1 MHFKELG
8 KTGLKVS
15 EIGIGTEHLFR
26 QTQKTVDSVI
36 IKAIEK
42 KINYF
47 DILFSVKHYLE
58 KLASSL
64 KAFREEL
71 IITGH
76 LGTIEIENK
85 PKKNRSIQECRK
97 AFLKM
102 LSLLNTD
109 HVDILNIQAVG
120 INEFDKIMKPKGLFD
135 LATSFQDEGEA
146 NFLGLSTHDIS
157 VANRAIKSGRFDMIM
172 FPINIANHGLT
183 GRGELLNKCSKNKIA
198 LIAIKPF
205 AAGKMLMLNRTVS
218 IAKYQTGG
226 LNLKLK
232 IPKEITPGKCINY
245 IKSLPGISTILMG
258 VKNEEELKE
267 NLSHIEKQEEEL
279 DYTTLLDIFKL
290 EYRLNKNL

>member
-1 MHFKELG
+1 MDFKELG

-36 IKAIEK
+36 IKAIEN

-58 KLASSL
+58 KLVFSL
-64 KAFREEL
+64 KEYREEL

-76 LGTIEIENK
+76 LGTIEIEGK
-85 PKKNRSIQECRK
+85 PKKNRSFQKCRK

-102 LSLLNTD
+102 LSILNTD

-120 INEFDKIMKPKGLFD
+120 KIELEKIMKPKGLFD
-135 LATSFQDEGEA
+135 LASSFQNEGKT

-157 VANRAIKSGRFDMIM
+157 VAKQAIKNGRFDMIM
-172 FPINIANHGLT
+172 FPLNIANHQLP
-183 GRGELLNKCSKNKIA
+183 GRDELLSECSKSKIG

-205 AAGKMLMLNRTVS
+205 AAGKILMVNRTVN

-226 LNLKLK
+226 LSLKMK
-232 IPKEITPGKCINY
+232 IPKDITPCKCISY
-245 IKSLPGISTILMG
+245 LKSLPGISTIIMG
-258 VKNEEELKE
+258 VKNSKELIE
-267 NLSHIEKQEEEL
+267 NLEYSEKQEYEL
-279 DYTTLLDIFKL
+279 DYSPYLDIFNH
-290 EYRLNKNL
+290 RI